1 MQFNDLKQIKSLVSL
16 IFANEQADLTF
27 DIVLEHKFF
36 ITRRLSTQNSHA
48 ISEFYQTQSLGSS
61 FCKPQMN
68 TSKIIQKEELK
79 FSGSEEK
86 QILPSTRKVIQSQH
100 HSFRRLSDASED
112 SKKPSNKSC
121 LSADKSEFFSDI
133 GNNNEPG
140 AASFANLAEINQN
153 S

>member
-61 FCKPQMN
+61 FCKPKMN
-68 TSKIIQKEELK
+68 TSKIIQKEERK

-100 HSFRRLSDASED
+100 HSFRRLSEES
-112 SKKPSNKSC
+112 
-121 LSADKSEFFSDI
+121 
-133 GNNNEPG
+133 
-140 AASFANLAEINQN
+140 
-153 S
+153 